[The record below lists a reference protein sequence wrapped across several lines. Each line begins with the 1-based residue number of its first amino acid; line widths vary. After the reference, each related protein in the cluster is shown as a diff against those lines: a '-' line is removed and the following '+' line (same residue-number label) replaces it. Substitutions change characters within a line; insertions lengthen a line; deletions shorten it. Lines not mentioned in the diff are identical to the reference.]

1 MPLQLAIVG
10 AGVGG
15 LTLAIALKQ
24 NPNLS
29 VQLYERASELKEIG
43 ALVGV
48 GPNALR
54 TLEKLGVEEALT
66 DEVGWRNPNGI
77 PMIFR
82 HWKTGE
88 LLSKDE
94 YHNATNRRHH
104 YARMHHAKLQ
114 KAMLSKKVSTVTVVR
129 ERGVTVTF
137 EHGTTIST
145 DVVIGADGIKSRV
158 RRSFVPDHKLNWLG
172 DVVLRTTFDYYVIT
186 DIKEIPQ
193 NSSHFSGPQGFF
205 FGTRMG
211 SNGFGVTC
219 SFAVDPESKTEPFHE
234 QVWNAPADVSTIQE
248 KCKDWRLQMSKYVD
262 TSILPATHLSIG
274 VSMIALPWWVML
286 CIRMVVHGPAG
297 VGLAIDDAYAL
308 SRAFET
314 VLPPSL
320 PQEAV
325 TAVQIGVLSKVHKG
339 LEKIALLCR
348 RASNGLGGESDE
360 DFSQRMRSR
369 GDLVWVNEHD
379 VEAAFQKAL
388 DRSRLRQSF
397 GELIATTRLS

>member
-325 TAVQIGVLSKVHKG
+325 TAVQIG
-339 LEKIALLCR
+339 
-348 RASNGLGGESDE
+348 ASNGLGGESDE

-388 DRSRLRQSF
+388 DRK
-397 GELIATTRLS
+397 LSVFRK